1 MSNHQERD
9 AWIRERQE
17 AGTSLKE
24 IAVACGMSVK
34 AVQHVLRKL
43 QADGVAVRRSKELL
57 QEFRRADDLDRK
69 WKVAEVLNALLLVT
83 TTRTAL
89 KWWFE
94 GGKTERTSLREFM
107 DLVISQKDHAKSGYL
122 ITPLLDMRCVGVKGF
137 WSAVRRLTESDLGE
151 RCNEEWRRRLVKL
164 RRALRIVGVQRT
176 WSKPCE
182 PPPWLLSAEPKG
194 GDPKHEV

>member
-69 WKVAEVLNALLLVT
+69 WKVAEVLNALLLMT

-89 KWWFE
+89 KWWF
-94 GGKTERTSLREFM
+94 
-107 DLVISQKDHAKSGYL
+107 
-122 ITPLLDMRCVGVKGF
+122 
-137 WSAVRRLTESDLGE
+137 
-151 RCNEEWRRRLVKL
+151 RRRQN
-164 RRALRIVGVQRT
+164 RADQFEGIYGLGDLPER
-176 WSKPCE
+176 PCE
-182 PPPWLLSAEPKG
+182 IGVLDYATAGYALCWGEGLLVG
-194 GDPKHEV
+194 GEAVDGIGPG